1 VDVFRAAYILA
12 EGPYADWVHS
22 FWEGTLPPGDPL
34 QKLREPQDLRGEVQA
49 WGGAHWTLLDALTTT
64 APAAFDEVVRRV
76 CASFPPP
83 TIRPE
88 NLALRVWGKG
98 SLVIQCSS
106 PAVDELRGALLQAV
120 HPLITR
126 VRMTD
131 EEFQR
136 AAWWI
141 RQVCGAEPER
151 LSANLAALDCARQIY
166 RQAGSPPLPSSR
178 YFRLSLLVR
187 LVKNRD
193 QADAD
198 GRASR
203 EAALL
208 HFLTRGEPPWCYLLT
223 GSLHTTIASGLSDHH
238 PLDRLPA
245 AEIEERVQKL
255 LGSYQPGRVA
265 IMGLDEDCPT
275 SVLVRDGLTDTF
287 VPETRPNFHV
297 VGWADFRQPAAAVA
311 PPPEEPGAYP
321 YRVFI
326 SYAHEDQQQAQ
337 RVVNYLR
344 GLGVVPLWDEDIG
357 AGTAFTET
365 IKEMIA
371 SAHLF
376 MPLLSH
382 NAQQCPWVHQE
393 VGFAMGIN
401 IPVLP
406 VALDNL
412 PGEMLAPLQA
422 VRLGP
427 GPDDLRQ
434 RLTSQLLERT
444 VRSAGRHFT
453 VTQVADWQE
462 TRTELLGQYAER
474 FLEQGRYGRVRQRA
488 PLSSFSIPNCDI
500 SDPVWELFGG
510 AGERAWYY
518 RSLLRREREALERHA
533 RVAGCS
539 LILSPSLD
547 LPRVGTAAGGERHD
561 RARRVRL
568 EILKQFLETMPNDR
582 VRVAFTE
589 SAAEGNLT
597 LVGDCYLA
605 EAVVP
610 RPGLEYRQTVFNTH
624 PPTVLRALW
633 RFDREIEELEAAR
646 PEGSGSSRAVALA
659 RIEETLRRLAG
670 GP

>member
-1 VDVFRAAYILA
+1 VDVFRAVYILA

-22 FWEGTLPPGDPL
+22 FWADTLPADDPL
-34 QKLREPQDLRGEVQA
+34 QALRRPHDLRGEVQA

-64 APAAFDEVVRRV
+64 APATFDAVVRKVCAAFD
-76 CASFPPP
+76 PP
-83 TIRPE
+83 TITPE
-88 NLALRVWGKG
+88 ALALRVWGKG
-98 SLVIQCSS
+98 SLVVHCSS
-106 PAVDELRGALLQAV
+106 PAVDELRAALLQAV

-126 VRMTD
+126 VRLTD

-141 RQVCGAEPER
+141 RQVCGADAGR
-151 LSANLAALDCARQIY
+151 LAANLAALDRARQTY

-178 YFRLSLLVR
+178 YFRLGLLVR

-193 QADAD
+193 QAD
-198 GRASR
+198 GERRASR
-203 EAALL
+203 DAALH
-208 HFLTRGEPPWCYLLT
+208 HFLARGEPPWCYLLS
-223 GSLHTTIASGLSDHH
+223 GSLHTTIASGLADDQ

-245 AEIEERVQKL
+245 AAIEARVRKL
-255 LGSYQPGRVA
+255 LDSYRPGRVA
-265 IMGLDEDCPT
+265 LMGLDEASPT
-275 SVLVRDGLTDTF
+275 EVLVRDGLTDTF

-297 VGWADFRQPAAAVA
+297 VGWAEFRQPAAAVA
-311 PPPEEPGAYP
+311 PAPEEPGTYP
-321 YRVFI
+321 YRIFV
-326 SYAHEDQQQAQ
+326 SYAHEDEEQAQ
-337 RVVNYLR
+337 RLVDYLR
-344 GLGVVPLWDEDIG
+344 GLGVVPLWDADIG

-376 MPLLSH
+376 MPLLSQ
-382 NAQQCPWVHQE
+382 NAQRRPWVHQE

-406 VALDNL
+406 MALDNL
-412 PGEMLAPLQA
+412 PGEMLAQLQA

-427 GPDDLRQ
+427 DLGDLRQ
-434 RLTSQLLERT
+434 RLTPQLLERT

-462 TRTELLGQYAER
+462 TRTELMGQYAER

-488 PLSSFSIPNCDI
+488 PLSSFSIPNCAHT
-500 SDPVWELFGG
+500 DPVWQWVGG
-510 AGERAWYY
+510 EGERALYY
-518 RSLLRREREALERHA
+518 RSLLRQERESLERHA

-539 LILSPSLD
+539 LILSPGLD
-547 LPRVGTAAGGERHD
+547 LPRPATVAADGRHD

-568 EILKQFLETMPNDR
+568 ETLKQFLETMPDDR
-582 VRVAFTE
+582 VRVAFTD

-605 EAVVP
+605 EAVIP

-633 RFDREIEELEAAR
+633 RFDREMAELEAAR
-646 PEGSGSSRAVALA
+646 GRTAASSRTAALV
-659 RIEETLRRLAG
+659 RIEDALRQLAG
-670 GP
+670 VP